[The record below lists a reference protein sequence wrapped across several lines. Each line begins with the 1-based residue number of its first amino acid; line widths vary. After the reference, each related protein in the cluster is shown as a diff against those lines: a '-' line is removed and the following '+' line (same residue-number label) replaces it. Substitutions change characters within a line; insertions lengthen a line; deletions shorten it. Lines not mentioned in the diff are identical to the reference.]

1 MELYDNL
8 TTSVTPLITIML
20 PNRTFDDAARDSQ
33 WSQQYLT
40 CLHPSNLAPGSAE
53 PTGVPSSASRIW
65 LTPAAA
71 WALSAIAWLV
81 VT

>member
-40 CLHPSNLAPGSAE
+40 CLRPSNIVPGSAE
-53 PTGVPSSASRIW
+53 PTGVPSSANRIR
-65 LTPAAA
+65 LTSAVA
-71 WALSAIAWLV
+71 WAMGAIAWLV